1 MSASTLPLKG
11 EGEAPPT
18 PHHEARPTLKKGDCP
33 PASAADGGRLSFAR
47 KTKEHSVAEIKVMST
62 GAVEPMVKLFA
73 PVFER
78 ETGHKANLNFG
89 TAGGLRARLEKGEAA
104 DLIILPAAAIEAMDK
119 AGQLVPGS
127 RTDLGIK
134 EGAPAPDV
142 STPEAFKQALI
153 KAKGVSFSDPA
164 AGGSSGTNFAGLL
177 QRLGIADEINRKAV
191 LGKRGYEVAQAVV
204 DGRAEIGTTFIS
216 ELLTVP
222 GVRILGPLPGDMYFA
237 NTYTGGIPSG
247 SGQRDAAKAF
257 LRVLTNPATR
267 DKWVKAGL
275 EPAFG

>member
-1 MSASTLPLKG
+1 M
-11 EGEAPPT
+11 
-18 PHHEARPTLKKGDCP
+18 
-33 PASAADGGRLSFAR
+33 
-47 KTKEHSVAEIKVMST
+47 AEIKVMST

-127 RTDLGIK
+127 RTDLGRTVTGVAIK

-177 QRLGIADEINRKAV
+177 KRLGIADEINRKAV

-237 NTYTGGIPSG
+237 NTYT
-247 SGQRDAAKAF
+247 AASPAAA
-257 LRVLTNPATR
+257 VSATR
-267 DKWVKAGL
+267 PRRFCGCSQIRPRVTNG
-275 EPAFG
+275 

>member
-1 MSASTLPLKG
+1 M
-11 EGEAPPT
+11 
-18 PHHEARPTLKKGDCP
+18 
-33 PASAADGGRLSFAR
+33 AD
-47 KTKEHSVAEIKVMST
+47 IKVMST

-89 TAGGLRARLEKGEAA
+89 TAGGLRERLGKGEAA
-104 DLIILPAAAIEAMDK
+104 DLIILPAAAMEAMDK
-119 AGQLVPGS
+119 AGKLVPGT
-127 RTDLGIK
+127 RTDLGRTVTGIAVK
-134 EGAPAPDV
+134 DGAPAPDM

-164 AGGSSGTNFAGLL
+164 AGGSSGTYFAGLL
-177 QRLGIADEINRKAV
+177 QKMGIADEVNRKAV

-222 GVRILGPLPGDMYFA
+222 GVRIIGPLPGELYFA
-237 NTYTGGIPSG
+237 NTYTAGIPVESR
-247 SGQRDAAKAF
+247 QQDAAKAL
-257 LRVLTNPATR
+257 LRVLTNPQTR
-267 DKWVKAGL
+267 DKWVAAGL
-275 EPAFG
+275 EPAFP